1 MKTKANKPV
10 AKRRHPEPPKF
21 IWADYADRQWAFYTS
36 KRDQR
41 RNRPDL
47 KPIRVRI
54 ERA

>member
-1 MKTKANKPV
+1 MKTKAKKPV
-10 AKRRHPEPPKF
+10 AKRRHPKLPKF
-21 IWADYADRQWAFYTS
+21 IWADYADRQWAFYTF

-41 RNRPDL
+41 SNRPDL

>member
-1 MKTKANKPV
+1 MKPKTQTKP
-10 AKRRHPEPPKF
+10 RRGPKLPTF
-21 IWADYADRQWAFYTS
+21 IYADYADRQWAFYTS

-41 RNRPDL
+41 SNRPDL